1 MTQDIPPPDHDA
13 LPPGTRLGEFE
24 IQRVLGVG
32 GFGIV
37 YLSFDHALE
46 RLVALKEYMPQSLA
60 ARGQGASV
68 SIRST
73 SHLETFGVGLR
84 SFVNEAKLLARFDH
98 PSLVKVYRFWEDNGT
113 AYMVMPYYQGR
124 TLRDVRRSM
133 DQPPSEAWLRDLL
146 EPLLGALDVMHKE
159 QVYHRDIAP
168 DNILLLAN
176 GQPVLLD
183 FGAARRVIG
192 DRTQTLTAI
201 LKPNFAP
208 IEQYAETAGLRQGP
222 WTDLYALG
230 AVMHF
235 CLTGRPPTPAAAR
248 AVHDELPTA
257 RSVAA
262 TLAAEAQLHYGEA
275 FVAAIDACLS
285 VRPQGRPD
293 SVAALQA
300 LLSGEVAPQAVGAAQ
315 PAASPQ
321 AFAPTQPYSPPKPAA
336 AGEAAHVY
344 APTQQVGSHGAA
356 DHQATV
362 IAPAPRTAAPHPQT
376 AWAPVAGPAP
386 IEASKPA
393 GQVQGQR
400 RRWAMAAV
408 GAVPIV
414 LAGLLWYVTSKP
426 GQEGPAGVQAAASAV
441 SASVAAGSAPAA
453 PVVAQAASTSAV
465 VAPQDGPASA
475 VDTPAPTPAA
485 AATTPAPVLAAA
497 TTPPPQPR
505 PRPMP
510 APPRARAEADDT
522 EPTPGPRRPLPPQ
535 RPATNETTP
544 ATAAN
549 PATHAGPRSP
559 REACGSR
566 VLLALFLCMKRE
578 CAKPE
583 FGSHPQC
590 QRVRE
595 QEEANQRAYQP

>member
-133 DQPPSEAWLRDLL
+133 EQPPGEAWLRDLL
-146 EPLLGALDVMHKE
+146 EPLLGALDVLHKE

-262 TLAAEAQLHYGEA
+262 TLAGEAHLHYSEA
-275 FVAAIDACLS
+275 FVGAVDACLT
-285 VRPQGRPD
+285 VRPQGRPEN
-293 SVAALQA
+293 VAALQA
-300 LLSGEVAPQAVGAAQ
+300 LLRGEGSAQATGE
-315 PAASPQ
+315 AASSTT
-321 AFAPTQPYSPPKPAA
+321 AFAPTQPHSSARPATPA
-336 AGEAAHVY
+336 Y
-344 APTQQVGSHGAA
+344 APTQHE
-356 DHQATV
+356 ATV
-362 IAPAPRTAAPHPQT
+362 VAPRAPQT
-376 AWAPVAGPAP
+376 AWAPAAGPAP
-386 IEASKPA
+386 VESARPPA
-393 GQVQGQR
+393 QQSAAGR
-400 RRWAMAAV
+400 RRWPMAAV
-408 GAVPIV
+408 GIVPIV
-414 LAGLLWYVTSKP
+414 FTGLLWYATSKP
-426 GQEGPAGVQAAASAV
+426 ERGPAGAQAGASSPAASQVAV
-441 SASVAAGSAPAA
+441 PASGPAET
-453 PVVAQAASTSAV
+453 VAQAASPGM
-465 VAPQDGPASA
+465 VAASQEAPASTAA
-475 VDTPAPTPAA
+475 VALAPAATAPPSPAPAAAPTPRTRARPTQEPLPARADAGEPDPAPRRSQPSQRPAPADATAA
-485 AATTPAPVLAAA
+485 AAAAPAA
-497 TTPPPQPR
+497 Q
-505 PRPMP
+505 
-510 APPRARAEADDT
+510 
-522 EPTPGPRRPLPPQ
+522 
-535 RPATNETTP
+535 
-544 ATAAN
+544 
-549 PATHAGPRSP
+549 AGPRSP

-578 CAKPE
+578 CEKPE
-583 FGSHPQC
+583 FASHAQC
-590 QRVRE
+590 KRVRE